1 MNVLIDTNVLSEV
14 RRPDA
19 DQSVKLHLSSAPHGS
34 LFISVVSIGEI
45 VYGLSRLVAG
55 PKKRSL
61 TSWVA
66 NLEEQFAETI
76 LPVDLETCRIWGELT
91 ARRQA
96 KGHAIEARDG
106 LLAATA
112 VRHGL
117 HLMTR
122 NTKDFV
128 DTGVLLIN
136 PWEE

>member
-14 RRPDA
+14 RRPGVDPR
-19 DQSVKLHLSSAPHGS
+19 VKQHLSAAPHGS

-45 VYGLSRLVAG
+45 VYGLSRLTAG
-55 PKKRSL
+55 AKKRSL
-61 TSWVA
+61 MSWLA
-66 NLEEQFAETI
+66 NLEEEFADTI

-96 KGHAIEARDG
+96 AGHSIEARDG

-112 VRHGL
+112 MRHGL

-128 DTGVLLIN
+128 NAGVLLIN

>member
-1 MNVLIDTNVLSEV
+1 MNILIDTNVLSEV

-19 DQSVKLHLSSAPHGS
+19 DERVKRHLSAAPRDS
-34 LFISVVSIGEI
+34 LYVSVVSIGEI

-61 TSWVA
+61 MSWLA
-66 NLEEQFAETI
+66 NLEEEFSETI
-76 LPVDLETCRIWGELT
+76 LSVDLETCRIWGELT

-96 KGHAIEARDG
+96 TGHAIEARDG

-112 VRHGL
+112 ARHGM

-122 NTKDFV
+122 NTKDFMNA
-128 DTGVLLIN
+128 GVLLIN